1 MGSITMAVPRLV
13 LHIILLVE
21 SVFLYYAVLR
31 VRNVGRLCGSH
42 SNTPHTKPPPTGRSR
57 LNTIYVVTPTYT
69 RPTQLADLTRLAN
82 TLRLVPDIHWLVSED
97 RNTTSD
103 SVAELLAAT
112 GLSYTQLA
120 AVRPAELVGKVIGRG
135 VFNRRAALD
144 WIREY
149 GQESGVIYFADDD
162 NSYDVRIFEEIRQTV
177 GVSVFP
183 VGLILK
189 YGVSSPIVQ
198 NGKVTGFFD
207 AFQAGRRFAMD
218 MAGFSVSVKHFK
230 SKPDATFPAKVSF
243 LEEGFMRSLE
253 VAREDLEPRAQ
264 QCTKVWVWHTRTEK
278 AATPK
283 MEHIVGWEDSNLP
296 QLYAG
301 LYAK

>member
-1 MGSITMAVPRLV
+1 MAVPRLV

-31 VRNVGRLCGSH
+31 VRDVGRLCGSH
-42 SNTPHTKPPPTGRSR
+42 SQTQHTKPPPTGRSR

-135 VFNRRAALD
+135 VFNRRAALE

-177 GVSVFP
+177 AVSVFP

-283 MEHIVGWEDSNLP
+283 LEHIVGWEDSNLP

>member
-1 MGSITMAVPRLV
+1 MAVPRLV
-13 LHIILLVE
+13 LHTLLLVE
-21 SVFLYYAVLR
+21 SIFLYYAVIRLR
-31 VRNVGRLCGSH
+31 DAGRRCASH
-42 SNTPHTKPPPTGRSR
+42 PLPQPSQTAQVTQRSN

-69 RPTQLADLTRLAN
+69 RPTQMADLTRLAN
-82 TLRLVPDIHWLVSED
+82 TLRLVPDVHWLVSED
-97 RNTTSD
+97 RNTTSA

-120 AVRPAELVGKVIGRG
+120 AWRPAELVGKVIGRG

-218 MAGFSVSVKHFK
+218 MAGFSVSVRLFK
-230 SKPDATFPAKVSF
+230 SRPEATFPAKVSF

-253 VAREDLEPRAQ
+253 VPKEDLEPRAML
-264 QCTKVWVWHTRTEK
+264 CTKVWVWHTRTEK
-278 AATPK
+278 AANPK
-283 MEHIVGWEDSNLP
+283 MEHIAGWEDSNLP
-296 QLYAG
+296 QLYKG